1 MFKKYFLNFMQ
12 LTRMYSLATVLASC
26 IIVLSFA
33 HFHEKFS
40 IINFILLTLAL
51 CCLNL
56 FENLY
61 DDFVDIKA
69 QVDKGVKLQDV
80 KFNSFVPKAKLILD
94 GTFSFKQVAVI
105 LSVLALIPSL
115 IGIYFIF
122 FAGFPVLIFMAL
134 GVVLTL
140 FYPFSS
146 RFYLA
151 EIVVA
156 LIYGPL
162 MILGGYYALTGE
174 FNFNLLWVSLAIF
187 FSTTQLL
194 HAHSLMDWEFDVIE
208 NRKTLCIL
216 SKSKD
221 NSILVLKLMISLAYA
236 IIVLGVLTH
245 NLNPYSLFVF
255 LTLPIAT
262 KLFESMKDYIN
273 VKQTEYPRR
282 WYYGMFENWKF
293 IAENK
298 IDFFMYRFYLS
309 RNFSLFFALFLAI
322 GTVI

>member
-140 FYPFSS
+140 FYPFS
-146 RFYLA
+146 
-151 EIVVA
+151 
-156 LIYGPL
+156 
-162 MILGGYYALTGE
+162 
-174 FNFNLLWVSLAIF
+174 
-187 FSTTQLL
+187 
-194 HAHSLMDWEFDVIE
+194 
-208 NRKTLCIL
+208 
-216 SKSKD
+216 
-221 NSILVLKLMISLAYA
+221 
-236 IIVLGVLTH
+236 
-245 NLNPYSLFVF
+245 
-255 LTLPIAT
+255 
-262 KLFESMKDYIN
+262 
-273 VKQTEYPRR
+273 
-282 WYYGMFENWKF
+282 
-293 IAENK
+293 
-298 IDFFMYRFYLS
+298 
-309 RNFSLFFALFLAI
+309 
-322 GTVI
+322 